1 MKMYPWFILSILG
14 MCFMVP
20 LHFLSV
26 EHLKFQ
32 KKYGADKGNKITG
45 ILGLTSGWG
54 FFIFWFGIWISPQ
67 PRFIIPFM
75 QNSSISIPIINFS
88 IPIFHL
94 LISVP
99 FILIGAWFGIVSVKE
114 TTLKVA
120 ETHRTEKIVST
131 KIYSFI
137 RHPQYFGGILAHIGI
152 SFLLSSLLSL
162 IFTPLVI
169 LLNFLVAWKE
179 EKELIKEFGIEY
191 ENYKERV
198 PMFFPKLKKQKKNL
212 EK

>member
-1 MKMYPWFILSILG
+1 MYPLFILSILG

-32 KKYGADKGNKITG
+32 KKYGVEKGNKITG

-67 PRFIIPFM
+67 PRLIIPFM
-75 QNSSISIPIINFS
+75 QNPNIIIPFINFS

-94 LISVP
+94 FISVP
-99 FILIGAWFGIVSVKE
+99 FILIGAWLGIVSVRE
-114 TTLKVA
+114 TSLKVA

-131 KIYSFI
+131 KIYSII
-137 RHPQYFGGILAHIGI
+137 RHPQYFGGLLAHIGI

-162 IFTPLVI
+162 TFTPLVI

-179 EKELIKEFGIEY
+179 EKELLKEFGNDY
-191 ENYKERV
+191 ETYKEKV
-198 PMFFPKLKKQKKNL
+198 PMFFPKLKKQKENIK
-212 EK
+212 K

>member
-1 MKMYPWFILSILG
+1 MYMWFIVSILG
-14 MCFMVP
+14 MCLMVP

-32 KKYGADKGNKITG
+32 KKYGMDRGNKITG
-45 ILGLTSGWG
+45 ILGLVSGWG

-67 PRFIIPFM
+67 PRLIIPFL
-75 QNSSISIPIINFS
+75 QDPSFFIPVINLS

-94 LISVP
+94 IISIP
-99 FILIGAWFGIVSVKE
+99 FILIGAWFGIGSVRQ
-114 TTLKVA
+114 TSLKVA
-120 ETHRTEKIVST
+120 ETHRTERIVST

-152 SFLLSSLLSL
+152 SILLSSLFSL
-162 IFTPLVI
+162 IFTPIVI

-179 EKELIKEFGIEY
+179 EKELIREFGEEY
-191 ENYKERV
+191 KKYSEKV
-198 PMFFPKLKKQKKNL
+198 PMFVPKLKKRN
-212 EK
+212 

>member
-1 MKMYPWFILSILG
+1 MYLWFIISILG

-20 LHFLSV
+20 IHFLSV

-32 KKYGADKGNKITG
+32 KKFGMDKGNKITG

-54 FFIFWFGIWISPQ
+54 FFIFWFGVWISPQ
-67 PRFIIPFM
+67 PKLLIPFLQDPSFIIPF
-75 QNSSISIPIINFS
+75 INYS

-94 LISVP
+94 IISIP
-99 FILIGAWFGIVSVKE
+99 FILIGAWFGIGSVRE
-114 TTLKVA
+114 TSLKVA
-120 ETHRTEKIVST
+120 ETHRTERIVST
-131 KIYSFI
+131 KIYSYI
-137 RHPQYFGGILAHIGI
+137 RHPQYFGGLLAHIGI
-152 SFLLSSLLSL
+152 SFLLSSLFSL

-179 EKELIKEFGIEY
+179 EKELIKEFGKDY

-198 PMFFPKLKKQKKNL
+198 PMFIGLKKRKQSLSDN
-212 EK
+212 

>member
-1 MKMYPWFILSILG
+1 MFPLFVFSILG

-32 KKYGADKGNKITG
+32 KKYGVDKGNKITG

-67 PRFIIPFM
+67 PRFIIPLM
-75 QNSSISIPIINFS
+75 PSPSISIPIINFS

-94 LISVP
+94 FISIP
-99 FILIGAWFGIVSVKE
+99 FILIGAWLGIVSVRE
-114 TTLKVA
+114 TSLKVS

-131 KIYSFI
+131 KIYSLI
-137 RHPQYFGGILAHIGI
+137 RHPQYFGGLVAHIGI
-152 SFLLSSLLSL
+152 SFLLSSLFSL
-162 IFTPLVI
+162 VFTPVVI

-179 EKELIKEFGIEY
+179 EKELLKEFGDIY
-191 ENYKERV
+191 KNYKERV
-198 PMFFPKLKKQKKNL
+198 PMFVPKFKKKKR
-212 EK
+212 K

>member
-1 MKMYPWFILSILG
+1 MYPWFVLSILG

-45 ILGLTSGWG
+45 IFGLTSGWG

-67 PRFIIPFM
+67 PRLIIPFM
-75 QNSSISIPIINFS
+75 QNPSIIIPFINFS
-88 IPIFHL
+88 IPVFYL

-99 FILIGAWFGIVSVKE
+99 FILIGAWFGIVSVRE
-114 TTLKVA
+114 TSLKVA

-131 KIYSFI
+131 KIYSLI

-152 SFLLSSLLSL
+152 SFLLSSLFSL
-162 IFTPLVI
+162 ILTPLVI

-179 EKELIKEFGIEY
+179 EQELIKEFGIEY
-191 ENYKERV
+191 EKYKEKV

-212 EK
+212 NK

>member
-1 MKMYPWFILSILG
+1 
-14 MCFMVP
+14 MVP

-32 KKYGADKGNKITG
+32 KKFGTDKGNKITG

-67 PRFIIPFM
+67 PRLIIPLM
-75 QNSSISIPIINFS
+75 QNPSFLIPFINFS

-94 LISVP
+94 IISIP
-99 FILIGAWFGIVSVKE
+99 FILIGAWFGIMSVRE
-114 TTLKVA
+114 TSLKVA
-120 ETHRTEKIVST
+120 ETHRTEQIVTT
-131 KIYSFI
+131 KIYSLI
-137 RHPQYFGGILAHIGI
+137 RHPQYFGGLLAHIGI
-152 SFLLSSLLSL
+152 SFLLSSLFSL

-179 EKELIKEFGIEY
+179 EKELIKEFGEDY
-191 ENYKERV
+191 KKYKEKV
-198 PMFFPKLKKQKKNL
+198 PMFFPKLKKQKLNL

>member
-1 MKMYPWFILSILG
+1 MYPWFILSILG

-26 EHLKFQ
+26 EHVKFQ

-67 PRFIIPFM
+67 PRLSIPFF
-75 QNSSISIPIINFS
+75 QNPSFFIPIINFS
-88 IPIFHL
+88 IPIFY
-94 LISVP
+94 LIISIP
-99 FILIGAWFGIVSVKE
+99 LILIGAWLGIVSVKE
-114 TTLKVA
+114 TSLKVA
-120 ETHRTEKIVST
+120 ETHRTEKIVSS
-131 KIYSFI
+131 KIYSLI
-137 RHPQYFGGILAHIGI
+137 RHPQYFGGLLAHIGI
-152 SFLLSSLLSL
+152 SFLLSSLFSL
-162 IFTPLVI
+162 IFTPLVF

-179 EKELIKEFGIEY
+179 EKELIKEFGKEY
-191 ENYKERV
+191 ESYKEKV

>member
-1 MKMYPWFILSILG
+1 MVLWFIFSILG

-26 EHLKFQ
+26 EHQKFQ

-67 PRFIIPFM
+67 PRLIIPFM
-75 QNSSISIPIINFS
+75 QNPSFIIPIINFS

-94 LISVP
+94 IISIP
-99 FILIGAWFGIVSVKE
+99 FILIGAWFGIGSVKQ
-114 TTLKVA
+114 TSLKVA
-120 ETHRTEKIVST
+120 ETHRTERIVST
-131 KIYSFI
+131 NIYSLI
-137 RHPQYFGGILAHIGI
+137 RHPQYFGGVLAHIGI
-152 SFLLSSLLSL
+152 SLLLSSLFSL
-162 IFTPLVI
+162 ILTPLVI

-179 EKELIKEFGIEY
+179 EKELIKEFGDQY
-191 ENYKERV
+191 KNYREKV
-198 PMFFPKLKKQKKNL
+198 PMFFPKLKKQKKNS

>member
-1 MKMYPWFILSILG
+1 MITKMYPLFILSILG

-32 KKYGADKGNKITG
+32 KKYGVEKGNKITG

-67 PRFIIPFM
+67 PRLIIPFM
-75 QNSSISIPIINFS
+75 QNPNIIIPFINFS
-88 IPIFHL
+88 IPIFYL

-99 FILIGAWFGIVSVKE
+99 FILIGAWLGIASVRE
-114 TTLKVA
+114 TSLKVA

-131 KIYSFI
+131 KIYSII
-137 RHPQYFGGILAHIGI
+137 RHPQYFGGLLAHIGI

-179 EKELIKEFGIEY
+179 EKELLKEFGNDY
-191 ENYKERV
+191 EIYKEKV
-198 PMFFPKLKKQKKNL
+198 PMFFPKLKKNIKK
-212 EK
+212 

>member
-1 MKMYPWFILSILG
+1 MYLWFILSILG

-32 KKYGADKGNKITG
+32 KKYGVDKGNKVTG

-67 PRFIIPFM
+67 PQLLIPFL
-75 QNSSISIPIINFS
+75 QNPSINIPFINFS
-88 IPIFHL
+88 ISVFYL
-94 LISVP
+94 LISIP
-99 FILIGAWFGIVSVKE
+99 FILIGAWFGIGSVKV

-120 ETHRTEKIVST
+120 ETHRTEKIVSS
-131 KIYSFI
+131 KIYSLI
-137 RHPQYFGGILAHIGI
+137 RHPQYLGGILAHIGI
-152 SFLLSSLLSL
+152 SFLLSSFFSL

-169 LLNFLVAWKE
+169 FLNFLVAWKE
-179 EKELIKEFGIEY
+179 EQELIKEFGKDY
-191 ENYKERV
+191 EKYKERV
-198 PMFFPKLKKQKKNL
+198 PMFFPKLKKQKKNS

>member
-1 MKMYPWFILSILG
+1 MLKIYIWFIISILG

-32 KKYGADKGNKITG
+32 IKYGKDRGNKITA

-54 FFIFWFGIWISPQ
+54 FFAFWFGIWISPQ
-67 PRFIIPFM
+67 PMFITPIF
-75 QNSSISIPIINFS
+75 QNFVISIPIINFS
-88 IPIFHL
+88 IPLFHL
-94 LISVP
+94 LVSIP
-99 FILIGAWFGIVSVKE
+99 FILMGAWFGIVSVRL

-120 ETHRTEKIVST
+120 ETHRTEKIIST
-131 KIYSFI
+131 KIYSVI

-152 SFLLSSLLSL
+152 SFLLSSFFSLL
-162 IFTPLVI
+162 ITPVII

-179 EKELIKEFGIEY
+179 EKELVKEFG
-191 ENYKERV
+191 
-198 PMFFPKLKKQKKNL
+198 
-212 EK
+212 

>member
-1 MKMYPWFILSILG
+1 MYPWFVLSILG

-32 KKYGADKGNKITG
+32 KKYGAVKGNKITG
-45 ILGLTSGWG
+45 IFGLISGWG

-67 PRFIIPFM
+67 PRLITPFM
-75 QNSSISIPIINFS
+75 QFPSIIIPIINFP
-88 IPIFHL
+88 IPIFNL

-99 FILIGAWFGIVSVKE
+99 FILVGAWLGIMSVKV
-114 TTLKVA
+114 TSLKVA

-131 KIYSFI
+131 KIYSLI
-137 RHPQYFGGILAHIGI
+137 RHPQYFGGLLAHVGI

-162 IFTPLVI
+162 IFTPIVF

-179 EKELIKEFGIEY
+179 EKELIKEFGKEY
-191 ENYKERV
+191 ESYKEKV
-198 PMFFPKLKKQKKNL
+198 PMFFPKLKKQKNNL

>member
-1 MKMYPWFILSILG
+1 

-32 KKYGADKGNKITG
+32 EKFGTDKGNKITG
-45 ILGLTSGWG
+45 ILGLSSGWG

-75 QNSSISIPIINFS
+75 QNLQIIIPFTNFS

-94 LISVP
+94 IISIP
-99 FILIGAWFGIVSVKE
+99 FILIGAWFGVGSVRE
-114 TTLKVA
+114 TSLKVA
-120 ETHRTEKIVST
+120 ETHRTEQVVST
-131 KIYSFI
+131 KLYSII
-137 RHPQYFGGILAHIGI
+137 RHPQYLGGMLAHIGI
-152 SFLLSSLLSL
+152 SLILSSLFSL

-169 LLNFLVAWKE
+169 LLNFLVSWKE
-179 EKELIKEFGIEY
+179 EKELIKEFGEDY
-191 ENYKERV
+191 TKYKEKV
-198 PMFFPKLKKQKKNL
+198 PMFVPKFKKRKLNLKDN
-212 EK
+212 

>member
-1 MKMYPWFILSILG
+1 MYPWFVFSILG

-32 KKYGADKGNKITG
+32 KKYGTDKGIKITG

-67 PRFIIPFM
+67 PRLIIPII
-75 QNSSISIPIINFS
+75 QNSLIIIPIINYS
-88 IPIFHL
+88 IPFFYL

-99 FILIGAWFGIVSVKE
+99 FIIIGAWFGIVSVKE
-114 TTLKVA
+114 TSIKVS

-131 KIYSFI
+131 RIYSII
-137 RHPQYFGGILAHIGI
+137 RHPQYFGGLLAHIGI
-152 SFLLSSLLSL
+152 SFLFSSSFSL
-162 IFTPLVI
+162 VLTPLVI

-179 EKELIKEFGIEY
+179 EKELLKEFGETY
-191 ENYKERV
+191 KNYKERV
-198 PMFFPKLKKQKKNL
+198 PMFVPKFKKRK
-212 EK
+212 

>member
-1 MKMYPWFILSILG
+1 MYPWFILSILG

-20 LHFLSV
+20 FHFLSV

-32 KKYGADKGNKITG
+32 KKYGTDKGNKITG
-45 ILGLTSGWG
+45 ILGLISGWG

-67 PRFIIPFM
+67 PRLLIPFIQNPIIIIPG
-75 QNSSISIPIINFS
+75 INFS

-99 FILIGAWFGIVSVKE
+99 FILIGAWFGIVSVRE
-114 TTLKVA
+114 TSLKVA
-120 ETHRTEKIVST
+120 ETHRTEQIVSS
-131 KIYSFI
+131 KIYSII
-137 RHPQYFGGILAHIGI
+137 RHPQYFGGLLAHIGI

-162 IFTPLVI
+162 VFTPLVF

-191 ENYKERV
+191 ENYKEKV
-198 PMFFPKLKKQKKNL
+198 PMFIPKLKKQKKIKK
-212 EK
+212 ES

>member
-1 MKMYPWFILSILG
+1 MYPWFIFSLLG

-67 PRFIIPFM
+67 FQLIIPFM
-75 QNSSISIPIINFS
+75 QNPRISIPIINFS
-88 IPIFHL
+88 IPVLHL

-131 KIYSFI
+131 KIYSII

-152 SFLLSSLLSL
+152 SFLFSSLLSL
-162 IFTPLVI
+162 IFTPLVF

-179 EKELIKEFGIEY
+179 EQELIKEFGIEY
-191 ENYKERV
+191 ANYRERV
-198 PMFFPKLKKQKKNL
+198 PMFFPKLKKQKKNK

>member
-1 MKMYPWFILSILG
+1 MYPWFVLSILG

-26 EHLKFQ
+26 EHLRFQ
-32 KKYGADKGNKITG
+32 KKYGAGKGNKITG

-54 FFIFWFGIWISPQ
+54 FFIFWFGVWISPQ
-67 PRFIIPFM
+67 PRLKIPFM
-75 QNSSISIPIINFS
+75 QNPSIIIPFINFS
-88 IPIFHL
+88 IPIFYL

-99 FILIGAWFGIVSVKE
+99 FILIGAWFGIVSVRE
-114 TTLKVA
+114 TSLKVA

-131 KIYSFI
+131 KIYSLI

-152 SFLLSSLLSL
+152 SFMLSSLFSL
-162 IFTPLVI
+162 ILTPLVI

-179 EKELIKEFGIEY
+179 EKELIKEFGEDY
-191 ENYKERV
+191 ESYKERV
-198 PMFFPKLKKQKKNL
+198 PMFFPKLKKQKKIKL
-212 EK
+212 ER

>member
-1 MKMYPWFILSILG
+1 
-14 MCFMVP
+14 MVP

-32 KKYGADKGNKITG
+32 IKYGKDKGKKITA

-67 PRFIIPFM
+67 PMFITPFF
-75 QNSSISIPIINFS
+75 QNFVISIPIINFS
-88 IPIFHL
+88 IPLFHL
-94 LISVP
+94 LVSIP
-99 FILIGAWFGIVSVKE
+99 FILIGAWFGIVSVKL

-131 KIYSFI
+131 KIYSVI

-152 SFLLSSLLSL
+152 SFLLSSFFSLL
-162 IFTPLVI
+162 ITPVII

-179 EKELIKEFGIEY
+179 EKELVKEFGKIY
-191 ENYKERV
+191 EDYKKNV
-198 PMFFPKLKKQKKNL
+198 PMFVPKLRKQKPYL
-212 EK
+212 II

>member
-1 MKMYPWFILSILG
+1 MYPWFILSILG
-14 MCFMVP
+14 MCFMIP

-32 KKYGADKGNKITG
+32 KKYGEDKGNKITG

-54 FFIFWFGIWISPQ
+54 FFLFWFGIWISPQ
-67 PRFIIPFM
+67 PRFLIPFIQNPIIIIPG
-75 QNSSISIPIINFS
+75 INFS

-99 FILIGAWFGIVSVKE
+99 FILIGAWFGIVSVRE
-114 TTLKVA
+114 TSLKVA
-120 ETHRTEKIVST
+120 ETHRTEQIVSS
-131 KIYSFI
+131 KIYSLI
-137 RHPQYFGGILAHIGI
+137 RHPQYFGGLLAHIGI

-162 IFTPLVI
+162 VFSPLVF

-191 ENYKERV
+191 ENYKEKV
-198 PMFFPKLKKQKKNL
+198 PMFIPKLKKQKKIKK
-212 EK
+212 ES